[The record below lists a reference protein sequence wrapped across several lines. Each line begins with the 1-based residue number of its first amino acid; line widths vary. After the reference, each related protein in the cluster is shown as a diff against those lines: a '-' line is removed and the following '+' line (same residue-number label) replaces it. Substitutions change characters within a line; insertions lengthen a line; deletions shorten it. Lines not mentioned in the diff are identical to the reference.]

1 MRFKHLFLAVVT
13 TAVAAESP
21 LQAQRTTGTL
31 AERMNRLLDEPPF
44 DRGLWGVAIADPRG
58 RIVYERNSGRL
69 FVPASSTKVI
79 VSAAALWM
87 LPEDYRFRTTVYA
100 AGPVRDGVL
109 EGDLVLYGRGDPT
122 LSRRFARGGPGPLE
136 QLAESLAIRG
146 ITRITGDVVGDAS
159 WFDSNTTHS
168 DWESGDLAWSFAA
181 PVAALGYND
190 NAVQVRV
197 TPTQPGSP
205 PTIDVFPEFGGLM
218 LANRAR
224 TVSRDSSRRF
234 DFRRLVGTNI
244 IQADG
249 DVPADTRPRTES
261 LAVPDGA
268 LYAAEAFRRR
278 LEARGIS
285 VGGRVRSHYDPY
297 TSASL
302 TAAVLAER
310 RSPPI
315 DSIIVPILE
324 SSNNWYAEMLLK
336 TLGREILGRGTW
348 EAGLEVERAWLRDSL
363 RIDTS
368 MVYLSDAS
376 GLSHHDLV
384 APRAFLTILQRM
396 KNHRRWDAFRNAL
409 PESGERGTLRSRFR
423 RGALAGRVRAK
434 TGSIGNVNT
443 LNGYIEDA
451 DGSVWTFSIQINNH
465 AGRSRDAIDRIDAVV
480 AAIPR

>member
-1 MRFKHLFLAVVT
+1 M
-13 TAVAAESP
+13 AAGP
-21 LQAQRTTGTL
+21 GLQAQRSTGAL

-79 VSAAALWM
+79 VAAAALWM
-87 LPEDYRFRTTVYA
+87 LPEDYRFRTTVYGT
-100 AGPVRDGVL
+100 GPIRNGVL

-136 QLAESLAIRG
+136 QLADSLAQRG
-146 ITRITGDVVGDAS
+146 ITRVSGDLVGDAS
-159 WFDSNTTHS
+159 WFDSTTTHS
-168 DWESGDLAWSFAA
+168 DWESGDLAWAYAA

-190 NAVQVRV
+190 NSVQVRV
-197 TPTQPGSP
+197 TPTQSGSP
-205 PTIDVFPEFGGLM
+205 PTIDVWPDYGGLL

-268 LYAAEAFRRR
+268 LYAAEAFRRA
-278 LEARGIS
+278 LEVRGIS
-285 VGGRVRSHYDPY
+285 IGGRVRSHYDPF
-297 TSASL
+297 TSAS
-302 TAAVLAER
+302 ASASILAER
-310 RSPPI
+310 QSLPI
-315 DSIIVPILE
+315 DSVIVPILE

-348 EAGLEVERAWLRDSL
+348 EAGLEVEKAWLRDSL
-363 RIDTS
+363 RLDTS
-368 MVYLSDAS
+368 MIWLSDAS

-396 KNHRRWDAFRNAL
+396 KNHRRWESFRNAL
-409 PESGERGTLRSRFR
+409 PQGGESGTLRSRFT

-451 DGSVWTFSIQINNH
+451 DGGVWTFSIQVNNH